1 MNSNSDDPGNRP
13 VAPVNRRQLGG
24 RERSAREEYKRNN
37 RPPVSGDELTRGAQV
52 FGKPKVNW
60 VVLSISAAVIVAFS
74 VWAMML
80 PGQAFD
86 TMASIVGWIGSSLGW
101 YYVLTVAIVIT
112 FVLGVA
118 VSRMGTIRLGPDH
131 SRPQY
136 RMFTWVSMLFAAG
149 VGIDMLFYSVT
160 GPITQFIT
168 PPDADPRSADAARDA
183 VVWTMFHYGIGGW
196 AMYSLLGMAM
206 GYFAFRWGMPLSIRA
221 ALYPLLGRRV
231 KGRAGDAIDIVTLVG
246 TVMGV
251 ATSMGIG
258 VVLLAVGF
266 STLFGFPDGLGLQIA
281 LVGVAVAITVA
292 ACYSGVDKGVRLIS
306 ELNLWS
312 AAAMILYII
321 VTGQTG
327 FLLNAMVENI
337 GRFINTLPGR
347 SLQTMAYEPGGSDWM
362 AGWTLFFWAFWLAWG
377 PFVGLFLARISRGRT
392 LREFVIAAITV
403 PVLCDFLIVTTFGN
417 SAMWEVLS
425 GNEEFAQL
433 AMDSPERGWYS
444 LLEMFP
450 GSTFLIGLATLSGL
464 LFYLTSANSGAMV
477 MSNFSSN
484 IPDPGQDGAKW
495 LRVFWALLTALL
507 TVAMLYAGGVTT
519 MEYATL
525 IFALPVTVIAYL
537 VMASFLKVLRMER
550 AEMEGRRLRHH
561 TSAFD
566 GGNAPDKTWR
576 QRLARMRSYP
586 TREAVADFIR
596 TTVQP
601 ALTDVHREYE
611 GLGYNTVLIDGVD
624 DATGLPT
631 HALLVHIEGQRRF
644 QYMVAPV
651 ASPIPSYGGRRAQT
665 EDNYFRLEVFNQTG
679 SEGYDLVGLTKQ
691 QVIDDVIDRY
701 EAHLLFLRFSA
712 ATDAESYLT
721 PAQPPVA
728 EPALIE
734 TPEQEDEAPQSPDA
748 ATGAGETVGKLT

>member
-1 MNSNSDDPGNRP
+1 MNSSPDGQQSSAINREE
-13 VAPVNRRQLGG
+13 LGG
-24 RERSAREEYKRNN
+24 RERSARDESRRVN
-37 RPPVSGDELTRGAQV
+37 RPPASGDELSQGALT
-52 FGKPKVNW
+52 FDKPKVNLA
-60 VVLSISAAVIVAFS
+60 VLIISAAVIVAFS
-74 VWAMML
+74 VWAMVL
-80 PGQAFD
+80 PDHAFD
-86 TMASIVGWIGSSLGW
+86 TMGKIVAWIGSSLGW
-101 YYVLTVAIVIT
+101 YYVLTVAIVIV
-112 FVLGVA
+112 FVVGVA

-168 PPDADPRSADAARDA
+168 PPDADPRSAEAARDS

-221 ALYPLLGRRV
+221 ALYPLLGKRV
-231 KGRAGDAIDIVTLVG
+231 KGRAGDAIDIITLVG

-258 VVLLAVGF
+258 VVLLSVGF
-266 STLFGFPDGLGLQIA
+266 SHLFGLPDGLGLQIA
-281 LVGVAVAITVA
+281 LVAVAVLITVA

-337 GRFINTLPGR
+337 GQFINTLPSR
-347 SLQTMAYEPGGSDWM
+347 ALQTMAYEPGGSDWM

-417 SAMWEVLS
+417 SAMFEVLN
-425 GNEEFAQL
+425 GNEQFAQL
-433 AMDSPERGWYS
+433 AMDSPEQGWYS

-477 MSNFSSN
+477 MSNFSSTF
-484 IPDPGQDGAKW
+484 PDPGQDGAKW

-525 IFALPVTVIAYL
+525 IFALPVTIIAYL
-537 VMASFLKVLRMER
+537 IMASFLKVLRMER
-550 AEMEGRRLRHH
+550 AEMDGRRLRHRS
-561 TSAFD
+561 SAFD

-586 TREAVADFIR
+586 SKKTVEEFIGS
-596 TTVQP
+596 TIQP
-601 ALTDVHREYE
+601 ALVDVHREFDR
-611 GLGYNTVLIDGVD
+611 LGYNSALIDGVD

-631 HALLVHIEGQRRF
+631 HALVVDIEGQRRF
-644 QYMVAPV
+644 QYMVAAV
-651 ASPIPSYGGRRAQT
+651 STPIPSYGGRRAQT
-665 EDNYFRLEVFNQTG
+665 EDDYFRLEVFSQTG

-691 QVIDDVIDRY
+691 QIIDDVIDRY
-701 EAHLLFLRFSA
+701 EAHLHFLTVSA
-712 ATDAESYLT
+712 ATDADSYLT
-721 PAQPPVA
+721 PAHPPVA
-728 EPALIE
+728 EPALMEPEEPADDVPQTSGAALGAEETAKLIE
-734 TPEQEDEAPQSPDA
+734 RD
-748 ATGAGETVGKLT
+748 